1 MLIAE
6 DEERPAV
13 AKNSATPDS
22 WRRGCRRRREIPRF
36 AFLPATAGK
45 RQAGSE

>member
-6 DEERPAV
+6 V

-22 WRRGCRRRREIPRF
+22 RRRGCRRRIEIPRF
-36 AFLPATAGK
+36 AFLPATADK
-45 RQAGSE
+45 RQAGWE